1 MVYDVFS
8 INCLHYAPMQ
18 TTSPGTKPEHV
29 IHSVGMVDQ
38 PCLCS
43 EDGERDFSECLEH
56 SKEALLV
63 GLIGTKL
70 INYDGPQVEIAGVR
84 VDAVDCHCLQE
95 VGRMGRELGREAE
108 KGKEGGRGGEERG
121 GGEGRRER
129 RGGRGVKSIVRTLP
143 ASEWTGIPSKFSAN
157 YEKSLITM

>member
-8 INCLHYAPMQ
+8 INCLHYTPVQ
-18 TTSPGTKPEHV
+18 TTSPGTEPEHV
-29 IHSVGMVDQ
+29 IHSVRMVDQ

-95 VGRMGRELGREAE
+95 VGRMGRELGREAD
-108 KGKEGGRGGEERG
+108 KGKRK

-129 RGGRGVKSIVRTLP
+129 GGEEERGGGRG
-143 ASEWTGIPSKFSAN
+143 EEG
-157 YEKSLITM
+157 EG

>member
-8 INCLHYAPMQ
+8 IKCLHYTPVQ

-38 PCLCS
+38 SCLCS
-43 EDGERDFSECLEH
+43 EDGERDFGECLEH

-70 INYDGPQVEIAGVR
+70 VNYDGPQVEIAGVR

-95 VGRMGRELGREAE
+95 VGRIGRELAREAE
-108 KGKEGGRGGEERG
+108 KGKEGGREEEGEGREGGEEG
-121 GGEGRRER
+121 R
-129 RGGRGVKSIVRTLP
+129 RGGRGMKSIVRTLP
-143 ASEWTGIPSKFSAN
+143 ASEWTGFLPSFLQS
-157 YEKSLITM
+157 YEKV